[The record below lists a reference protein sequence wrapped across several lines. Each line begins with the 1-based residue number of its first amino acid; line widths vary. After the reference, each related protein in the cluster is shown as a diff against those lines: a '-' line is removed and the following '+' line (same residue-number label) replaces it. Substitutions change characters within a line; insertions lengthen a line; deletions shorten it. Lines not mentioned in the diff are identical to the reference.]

1 MQINN
6 GLKIVNISVDINI
19 SFHFRERYLFA
30 NCLLVASFCLHWGK
44 LKKIYILKIFRIKFN
59 ILLRLL
65 CVCETT
71 SSILTWKIYRSTLTF
86 VDHSLHTGR
95 WGKGGWLRGWLDKWL
110 CGLVVECLRG
120 WVIVWLSGWGVD
132 CLSDWGVEWLSG
144 WGVEWLSG

>member
-1 MQINN
+1 MLYFYVEILHILNFCTR
-6 GLKIVNISVDINI
+6 KYEDYISVA
-19 SFHFRERYLFA
+19 YLLTYSGPSA
-30 NCLLVASFCLHWGK
+30 

>member
-19 SFHFRERYLFA
+19 FFFILEKGICLPTVFLWLLFVYIEV
-30 NCLLVASFCLHWGK
+30 N
-44 LKKIYILKIFRIKFN
+44 LKKYIFKIFRIKLN

-71 SSILTWKIYRSTLTF
+71 SSILTWKIYRSILTF

-132 CLSDWGVEWLSG
+132 CLKD
-144 WGVEWLSG
+144 